1 MSAGFDTGARRY
13 RIVFDG
19 GSKGNPGIG
28 YGSYRIQPEGGPWS
42 EPYRLEFG
50 DKVTNNEAEYRSLI
64 AAFEHLAEACADA
77 GALSVEALGD
87 SKLVLSQ
94 LSGAWKVKAANLRQY
109 HRAGKAAAAR
119 FGSVTYTWHGR
130 EHSVDLLGH

>member
-1 MSAGFDTGARRY
+1 MSAGFDTGAKRY

-28 YGSYRIQPEGGPWS
+28 YGSYRIQAEGSPWS

-50 DKVTNNEAEYRSLI
+50 DGVTNNEAEYRSLI
-64 AAFEHLAEACADA
+64 AALDHLAEACPDPA
-77 GALSVEALGD
+77 SIEVEALGD

-94 LSGAWKVKAANLRQY
+94 LSGAWKVKAANLRKY
-109 HRAGKAAAAR
+109 HRAGQAAAGR
-119 FGSVTYTWHGR
+119 FAAVTYTWHDR
-130 EHSVDLLGH
+130 KRSVDLLGH

>member
-64 AAFEHLAEACADA
+64 AAFEHLAESGSAFSSGSTEVLVISAADVVAGESGCLTCAQVAGLLLAGELLD
-77 GALSVEALGD
+77 GALQIGLRSVSRGD
-87 SKLVLSQ
+87 FS
-94 LSGAWKVKAANLRQY
+94 
-109 HRAGKAAAAR
+109 
-119 FGSVTYTWHGR
+119 
-130 EHSVDLLGH
+130 